1 MCSDKQCANKTS
13 RLLIV
18 CRCRGS
24 NQRLHTI
31 IIQCFE
37 NVNRCGVTFKSRF
50 HGVCGAGGGSK
61 NNNKHQEPAYD
72 KDQLKVGRAINIFT
86 RLGYLSISMR
96 VIPRNDS
103 DHSWLFREPTVDVF
117 NNIDHLATHTRRNI
131 SKKPPLD
138 GDFHMEFCDNA
149 RQLLQAYFRDFAV
162 DRLEKPWRA
171 FTGSWN
177 QDMIARHMGINSS
190 FVHGNHC
197 YVLVR
202 LSRFRE
208 SVKLEQLP
216 KNVQLLDAVA
226 REIANLQVGNVS
238 SVLQFIKQFGSHY
251 ITSYVTGNSLYQV
264 FVYERQVYRRIKDR
278 LKSKGV
284 AELSSTELQNF
295 FSPWYAQHMGQIRVA
310 SGNRTVERW
319 ANANLRMTYYI
330 FSYASLLK
338 LHTDTGML
346 TYLNDLLRNEA
357 LLQISL
363 RTLLPAFKDPKK
375 RAWFHEVLDNYIK
388 LWEVNM

>member
-1 MCSDKQCANKTS
+1 MLYILKWPVLHETM
-13 RLLIV
+13 LLVSVIV
-18 CRCRGS
+18 KVAL
-24 NQRLHTI
+24 NWY
-31 IIQCFE
+31 
-37 NVNRCGVTFKSRF
+37 KSHVSQVPVAARMWGRAVLLVLAVS
-50 HGVCGAGGGSK
+50 GVCGAGGGGK
-61 NNNKHQEPAYD
+61 NNSKHQEPAYD

-149 RQLLQAYFRDFAV
+149 RQLLQAYFRDFAI

-177 QDMIARHMGINSS
+177 QEMIARHMGINSS

-226 REIANLQVGNVS
+226 KEIANLEVGNVS

-251 ITSYVTGNSLYQV
+251 ITSYVTGNSLYQ
-264 FVYERQVYRRIKDR
+264 
-278 LKSKGV
+278 
-284 AELSSTELQNF
+284 AST
-295 FSPWYAQHMGQIRVA
+295 
-310 SGNRTVERW
+310 
-319 ANANLRMTYYI
+319 
-330 FSYASLLK
+330 
-338 LHTDTGML
+338 
-346 TYLNDLLRNEA
+346 
-357 LLQISL
+357 
-363 RTLLPAFKDPKK
+363 
-375 RAWFHEVLDNYIK
+375 
-388 LWEVNM
+388 